1 MPKTLMLIGAGI
13 EQVPG
18 IKLAKEMGLTV
29 VATDMNR
36 EAPGFEFAD
45 DHIVASTYDVEKTVA
60 LASKY
65 NKKNRIDGVMTVGA
79 DVPLTVAA
87 VAHELGLP
95 GISLET
101 ARLAGDK
108 LAMKERFEQ
117 NGVPVPWFKEI
128 TILHELKEVVKDRGY
143 PLVIKPVDSR
153 GARGVLRVTESVDLG
168 WAYETARAYS
178 PNGRVMVE
186 EFLPGPQVSTESIV
200 YDGEVFTP
208 GFADRNYE
216 FSERFS
222 PYIIENGGQHP
233 SFLPSEQQE
242 QICRLVAKAA
252 KSMGIERG
260 VAKGDIV
267 VTEDS
272 PKVIEIAAR
281 LSGGWFCTDI
291 IPLST
296 GVNMV
301 KTMMQISL
309 GEEPDLDELLP
320 KYHRGVA
327 LRYLFPP
334 PGTVKTISGVETIEK
349 IDWVKKMGIFLKPG
363 DVIEPITDHTKRA
376 GFVITIGETQE
387 QAIERAQHAVQ
398 MINIEVDPVA

>member
-1 MPKTLMLIGAGI
+1 M
-13 EQVPG
+13 G
-18 IKLAKEMGLTV
+18 IK
-29 VATDMNR
+29 
-36 EAPGFEFAD
+36 
-45 DHIVASTYDVEKTVA
+45 
-60 LASKY
+60 
-65 NKKNRIDGVMTVGA
+65 
-79 DVPLTVAA
+79 
-87 VAHELGLP
+87 
-95 GISLET
+95 
-101 ARLAGDK
+101 
-108 LAMKERFEQ
+108 
-117 NGVPVPWFKEI
+117 
-128 TILHELKEVVKDRGY
+128 
-143 PLVIKPVDSR
+143 
-153 GARGVLRVTESVDLG
+153 
-168 WAYETARAYS
+168 
-178 PNGRVMVE
+178 
-186 EFLPGPQVSTESIV
+186 
-200 YDGEVFTP
+200 
-208 GFADRNYE
+208 
-216 FSERFS
+216 
-222 PYIIENGGQHP
+222 
-233 SFLPSEQQE
+233 
-242 QICRLVAKAA
+242 
-252 KSMGIERG
+252 RG